1 MKRLLIVAA
10 MVAGLWAQGQAITIA
25 YVVNNDTTYANLT
38 YDRQWIDFF
47 TNDMGYTVTVITDD
61 KAGSIAD
68 PDTAAFD
75 GYFLSATMTSA
86 NLTNLQSTTKGVV
99 ICDQL
104 MYDDFLVAE
113 GQTAVTLLTSSWTL
127 LRYDSTHFV
136 TRYMFDRIRFDYAAN
151 NGSYAYTG
159 IPSGATV
166 LFYPSNKNWNGE
178 VGTPDTAFC
187 YAIEAGGNLT
197 TGTAAGRR
205 AVANTHYALL
215 TQSTDGGWCH
225 PKELLGN
232 ICAWAW
238 GDTLNAYLTDYNCY
252 SNDIALDP
260 GPEVNQA
267 WTEYGANYRYIYS
280 NGRIGHDG
288 MIGLM
293 FFQSRFWG
301 KKAMPGFEPDSFK
314 LTYKIAYAGFGTDNP
329 PHLYDTVDVVSVN
342 SSTSMTIDTTTRD
355 LSNVSTYDWFFQGSQ
370 GYAIVVRS
378 GSGGDTTQVGD
389 TCRISRPTSTQNSS
403 ALNYTI
409 SASSV
414 NPSGIWNGTAG
425 SSIRL
430 LVADPYG
437 GFDFWLK
444 MYDITPT
451 TVWTAPLASSNQG
464 GNPEGSATRT
474 WVNRNF
480 IKSGNTDSVR
490 WNAINLTPGTD
501 HPQAAVDSFRVNR
514 TTFAPDGSSTME
526 FIIPGSYLNN
536 DNFNWVVFKSIDSS
550 AANDSTDIEIIPQ
563 SFNTVRGSYVQKAE
577 LFLSG
582 ASPLTIAP
590 DSTVLHVTGE
600 VDSDAQFLVNYIRN
614 SGDGV
619 LLIDA
624 VTDNQSWVTQT
635 VGGSGGSTPLLV
647 EHAISMAG
655 TAGTDTAT
663 ITITASTADNTPQ
676 TYLII
681 RTLTGAVEPTP
692 AATVEK
698 RTGLRKQ

>member
-10 MVAGLWAQGQAITIA
+10 MVAGLWGQGQAITIA

-47 TNDMGYTVTVITDD
+47 TNDMGYTVKVITDD

-104 MYDDFLVAE
+104 MYDDFLVAT
-113 GQTAVTLLTSSWTL
+113 GQTNVTLLTDSWTL
-127 LRYDSTHFV
+127 DRSDSNHAITK
-136 TRYMFDRIRFDYAAN
+136 YMFNKIKFSYAAN
-151 NGSYAYTG
+151 NGSFGYIG
-159 IPSGATV
+159 VPQGATI
-166 LFYPSNKNWNGE
+166 LFDPANKYWDAS
-178 VGTPDTAFC
+178 TDPDTAFC
-187 YAIEAGGNLT
+187 YAID
-197 TGTAAGRR
+197 TGDSLVGAVAAGRR
-205 AVANTHYALL
+205 VVALSHYALM

-225 PKELLGN
+225 PYELMGN
-232 ICAWAW
+232 MAGWAW
-238 GDTLNAYLTDYNCY
+238 GDSANAYNTDYNCY
-252 SNDIALDP
+252 SLEIATDP
-260 GPEVNQA
+260 GPEVNQSWA
-267 WTEYGANYRYIYS
+267 EYGANYRYIYS
-280 NGRIGHDG
+280 NGRSGYDG
-288 MIGLM
+288 RLGLM
-293 FFQSRFWG
+293 FLQSRYWA
-301 KKAMPGFEPDSFK
+301 KKAMAGMEVDSFK
-314 LTYKIAYAGFGTDNP
+314 FTYKIAYRGFGADNP
-329 PHLYDTVDVVSVN
+329 PHLYDTVSIVSVN
-342 SSTSMTIDTTTRD
+342 SSTSMTIDTTTRN
-355 LSNVSTYDWFFQGSQ
+355 LSTVSTYDWYFQGSQ
-370 GYAIVVRS
+370 GYAIVIRS
-378 GSGGDTTQVGD
+378 GVGADTTQVGD
-389 TCRISRPTSTQNSS
+389 TCRISAPSSSHTSATVT
-403 ALNYTI
+403 YTI
-409 SASSV
+409 SASNV

-425 SSIRL
+425 GSMRL

-437 GFDFWLK
+437 GFNYWLK
-444 MYDITPT
+444 MYAITPT
-451 TVWTAPLASSNQG
+451 TVWTAPLAYLNEG
-464 GNPEGSATRT
+464 GSVEGHATRT
-474 WVNRNF
+474 WANRNY
-480 IKSGNTDSVR
+480 IRNGATGAVA
-490 WNAINLTPGTD
+490 WNATDLTPGVD
-501 HPQAAVDSFRVNR
+501 HPQAAIDSVLMNN
-514 TTFAPDGSSTME
+514 TTFEPNGSSTVE
-526 FIIPGSYLNN
+526 LVIPGSYL
-536 DNFNWVVFKSIDSS
+536 DDPDFNWVVIKSIDSS
-550 AANDSTDIEIIPQ
+550 GGGDSTDIEIIPQ

-577 LFLSG
+577 VFMSG
-582 ASPLTIAP
+582 ASPLTIAV
-590 DSTVLHVTGE
+590 DSAILHVSGE
-600 VDSDAQFLVNYIRN
+600 VDGDAQFLVNYIRN

-647 EHAISMAG
+647 EHAVSMAG